1 MVDVSSILVPIFRS
15 PCVKIRP
22 NGRQTIDSGIGCVMS
37 AARRSPEA
45 AAQVTTRSLRG
56 AVPKREE
63 ETVNAWG
70 VGTP

>member
-1 MVDVSSILVPIFRS
+1 
-15 PCVKIRP
+15 
-22 NGRQTIDSGIGCVMS
+22 MS